1 MRKLA
6 TILGLILAVLLG
18 SMRISES
25 GDFEKGVAAYKRGDY
40 TIALRELKPIAEQGD
55 AEAQYQLGKVLMKGL
70 SECDAAGDEKCIV
83 RNALDAVMWFK
94 IVGQHSFPR
103 LAASGATTML
113 RKLGRAS
120 GLLGNRLGLFQ
131 LVTDKLA
138 KNCIEKFYFE
148 CGFYV
153 NKNLFPP
160 NTEIN
165 INIIIKRVK
174 GKLFQKIKEK
184 KR

>member
-1 MRKLA
+1 M
-6 TILGLILAVLLG
+6 LGLTLAVLLA

-25 GDFEKGVAAYKRGDY
+25 DDFEKGVAAYKRGDY
-40 TIALRELKPIAEQGD
+40 TVALRELKPIAEQGD

-83 RNALDAVMWFK
+83 RSALDAVMWFK
-94 IVGQHSFPR
+94 IVEQHSYPR

-113 RKLGRAS
+113 RNLGRAS

-138 KNCIEKFYFE
+138 ENCIEKFYFE

-160 NTEIN
+160 RTEIN
-165 INIIIKRVK
+165 INKIIGKVK
-174 GKLFQKIKEK
+174 SKNLQKLKEK
-184 KR
+184 KW